1 MGQNLKKL
9 SGVLAIAAAA
19 AAFASTKPAQADPIR
34 LHPVADSFNR
44 QFFEA
49 SGDYYHNSSLQGYLG
64 DYLGIGSPSGVLAFP
79 EKEIERDAS
88 RIEGLYR
95 KIMQRQ
101 VSSDPL
107 LRVPDA
113 TNPFDSSVMALP
125 PACQIAP
132 QPSGCFPTGAAVPE
146 PFVPGQ
152 QVEPQTAPGPVRGLY
167 NVSPAGN
174 N

>member
-1 MGQNLKKL
+1 MGQKLKKL
-9 SGVLAIAAAA
+9 SGVLAIAVASATL
-19 AAFASTKPAQADPIR
+19 ASTKPAQAQPIR

-49 SGDYYHNSSLQGYLG
+49 SGDFYHNVSLQGYFG
-64 DYLGIGSPSGVLAFP
+64 DYLGIGSPSGVVAFP

-88 RIEGLYR
+88 RINGLYR

-101 VSSDPL
+101 VSSDPI

-125 PACQIAP
+125 PGCQLAP
-132 QPSGCFPTGAAVPE
+132 QPSGCFPSAAGVQE
-146 PFVPGQ
+146 PLIPSQ
-152 QVEPQTAPGPVRGLY
+152 QIDPQTAPGPVRGLY
-167 NVSPAGN
+167 NVSPAGQN
-174 N
+174 

>member
-1 MGQNLKKL
+1 MGQKLKSL
-9 SGVLAIAAAA
+9 SGVLAIAIASATLT
-19 AAFASTKPAQADPIR
+19 STKPAQAEPIR

-49 SGDYYHNSSLQGYLG
+49 SGDYFHNSSLQGYLG
-64 DYLGIGSPSGVLAFP
+64 DYLGIGSPSGVLGFP

-113 TNPFDSSVMALP
+113 INPFDSSVMALP

-132 QPSGCFPTGAAVPE
+132 QPSGCFAPGTGVQE
-146 PFVPGQ
+146 PFVDQ
-152 QVEPQTAPGPVRGLY
+152 QQQPQSAPGPVRGLY
-167 NVSPAGN
+167 QVAPAGQN
-174 N
+174 